1 MSGANVGSVLMRISS
16 STPSFANAEA
26 NAASAASTIA
36 LFGACPSLDTD

>member
-1 MSGANVGSVLMRISS
+1 MSGATVGSVLMRISS

-36 LFGACPSLDTD
+36 LFGAFPSVDSE